1 MRQLVGLFICLACFC
16 KSGRFF
22 SGQKWWVVV
31 IVNHHDHKAISWP
44 LPPGCLSW
52 SSSLEAKK
60 QPKPGRNQFKIG
72 EEEEKML
79 WCSFW
84 WWLMFP
90 NITTTIIFITTI
102 TIITT
107 MATNDAPQP
116 LLSPYSP
123 SETLAKRLS
132 QQQFVQ
138 AAHCRQVFGSVTVKK
153 NLIYNFG

>member
-1 MRQLVGLFICLACFC
+1 MRQLVGWFICLACFW
-16 KSGRFF
+16 KAGRFF
-22 SGQKWWVVV
+22 GGVEMVGSG
-31 IVNHHDHKAISWP
+31 HDHKAISWL

-90 NITTTIIFITTI
+90 NITTTIIIIVIITI
-102 TIITT
+102 LIITT
-107 MATNDAPQP
+107 MVTIGAPQP

>member
-1 MRQLVGLFICLACFC
+1 MRQLVGWFICLACFC
-16 KSGRFF
+16 
-22 SGQKWWVVV
+22 
-31 IVNHHDHKAISWP
+31 NHHDHKAISWL
-44 LPPGCLSW
+44 LPPGCLSSL
-52 SSSLEAKK
+52 SSWEAKK

-90 NITTTIIFITTI
+90 NITTTIIIIVITII

-107 MATNDAPQP
+107 MATNDDPQP

-123 SETLAKRLS
+123 SETLVKRWS